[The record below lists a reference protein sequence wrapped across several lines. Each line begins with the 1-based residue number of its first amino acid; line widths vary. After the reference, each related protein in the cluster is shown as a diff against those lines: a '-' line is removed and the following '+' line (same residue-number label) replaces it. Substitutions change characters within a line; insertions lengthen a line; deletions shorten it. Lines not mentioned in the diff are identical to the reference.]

1 MTQETIRNPV
11 EWTWERLGEAAA
23 GVASIGRAIGHMED
37 MKAHEAPVVRRIGV
51 ADLGEAIAA
60 GLRDVGAFRT
70 DVFALCI
77 LYPILGCV
85 LARAAVTL
93 DMLPMLF
100 PLGSGFVLVGPVAA
114 IGLLEMSR
122 QRERGAQP
130 SWRQAFGPLRS
141 PAIAAIATLG
151 LALTLLY
158 FLWLYVAQAVYDA
171 TLGPQP
177 PASLARFAVDV
188 AGTGAGWTMMAVGC
202 AIGAGFA
209 AVVLAVAAISFP
221 LLLDRD
227 LPLHTAVGTSIR
239 AVRANPS
246 VMALWGLIVAG
257 SLFLGTLPAFVG
269 LIVVM
274 PVLGHSTWHLYR
286 RLVA

>member
-11 EWTWERLGEAAA
+11 EWTWARLGEAAA
-23 GVASIGRAIGHMED
+23 GVASVGRAIGHMED
-37 MKAHEAPVVRRIGV
+37 LRAHEAPVVRRIGV
-51 ADLGEAIAA
+51 ADLGQAIAA
-60 GLRDVGAFRT
+60 GFRDFAAFRT
-70 DVFALCI
+70 DVFALCV

-85 LARAAVTL
+85 LARAAVSMN
-93 DMLPMLF
+93 MLPLLF
-100 PLGSGFVLVGPVAA
+100 PLASGFVLMGPVAA

-122 QRERGAQP
+122 QRERGARP
-130 SWRQAFGPLRS
+130 SWREAFGPLRS

-151 LALTLLY
+151 LALTVLY
-158 FLWLYVAQAVYDA
+158 VAWLYAAQAVYDA

-177 PASLARFAVDV
+177 PASLARFAADV
-188 AGTGAGWTMMAVGC
+188 VGTRAGWTMIAVGC
-202 AIGAGFA
+202 GIGAGFA

-227 LPLHTAVGTSIR
+227 VPLHTAVATSIR
-239 AVRANPS
+239 AVWANAGI
-246 VMALWGLIVAG
+246 MALWGLIVAG
-257 SLFLGTLPAFVG
+257 ALFLGTLPVFVG

>member
-23 GVASIGRAIGHMED
+23 GVASVGRAIGHMED
-37 MKAHEAPVVRRIGV
+37 MRAREAPTVRRIGV

-60 GLRDVGAFRT
+60 GFRDFGAFRT

-77 LYPILGCV
+77 IYPILGCV
-85 LARAAVTL
+85 LARAAVNL
-93 DMLPMLF
+93 NMLPMLF
-100 PLGSGFVLVGPVAA
+100 PLASGFVLVGPVAA

-130 SWRQAFGPLRS
+130 SWREAFGPLRS
-141 PAIAAIATLG
+141 PAIAAIAALG
-151 LALTLLY
+151 FLLTVIY
-158 FLWLYVAQAVYDA
+158 FAWLYAAQGIYDA

-177 PASLARFAVDV
+177 PASVAQFAADV
-188 AGTGAGWTMMAVGC
+188 AGSGAGWTMIAVGC
-202 AIGAGFA
+202 AVGAGFA
-209 AVVLAVAAISFP
+209 ALVLAIAAISFP

-227 LPLHTAVGTSIR
+227 VPLHTAVGTSMR
-239 AVRANPS
+239 AVARNPG

-257 SLFLGTLPAFVG
+257 SLLAGTLPAFVG